1 MWEVAEREDRGRCG
15 KRAPVELRAEPPGG
29 VHGQAPMVGSLLF
42 WEFGAKV
49 ARQAQLPQNRITRLV
64 VHARLPA
71 VHVHTSI
78 SRSGTKTLS
87 SLLSSVEIMLTAHLR
102 NI

>member
-1 MWEVAEREDRGRCG
+1 MGGTGSEPR
-15 KRAPVELRAEPPGG
+15 VELRGEPPGG
-29 VHGQAPMVGSLLF
+29 VHGQVPMAGSLQL

-49 ARQAQLPQNRITRLV
+49 ARQAQLSQNRITRLV
-64 VHARLPA
+64 LHARLPA
-71 VHVHTSI
+71 VHIHTSI

-87 SLLSSVEIMLTAHLR
+87 SLSSSIEIMLTAHLW